1 MRRAPAGKVLP
12 IGGCKPA
19 HENASVFARCDEVA
33 GRRAKKRGGK
43 VAVSGPKRILLFCL
57 SSRPVRDRA
66 GREDM
71 LRVLSLVCL
80 AAFWAVLS
88 VPCGTVEAASVAA
101 WPAPSQHAPT
111 AAWTPLPDAHVV
123 ARGSAERE
131 FEPVVG
137 HSRLVSPQVW
147 ERYSRRPVLRGRE
160 TVQTPVTPAPKLS
173 PARPARR
180 KPSSGSIV
188 AKPAPKK
195 TTTVAPSKNT
205 PAPTVSP
212 QPVPAKEEPAKT
224 AGAKPDPAPVVS
236 PTPVPTQPAPVV
248 VRKETPP
255 PAPEDNISASW
266 IIRREP
272 APEQPAPKPVVTP
285 QKQATPPAG
294 ENAAGAGTPAQTSSG
309 TPSGV

>member
-160 TVQTPVTPAPKLS
+160 AVQTPVTPAPKLS

-195 TTTVAPSKNT
+195 NDNRRTVQKHAGPDRVAP
-205 PAPTVSP
+205 AR
-212 QPVPAKEEPAKT
+212 
-224 AGAKPDPAPVVS
+224 AGQRGAGQDCRSEARSRPGGQPDPRA
-236 PTPVPTQPAPVV
+236 
-248 VRKETPP
+248 
-255 PAPEDNISASW
+255 DSA
-266 IIRREP
+266 RARCCQE
-272 APEQPAPKPVVTP
+272 
-285 QKQATPPAG
+285 G
-294 ENAAGAGTPAQTSSG
+294 NAAPGSGGQYFGFMDHSSR
-309 TPSGV
+309 TRS